1 MLLCAETDDA
11 SESVL
16 LTPERVMPA
25 GVRVV

>member
-1 MLLCAETDDA
+1 CAETDDG

-16 LTPERVMPA
+16 LTPERMMPA